1 MELARRMTQPKE
13 PRLERVNRSKIA
25 VLNPLGKEMRFF
37 VRNLSCLFVLFQVLL
52 FQNYVMYFLCRV
64 AFISL
69 MSRGR
74 QSVYFAASDTT
85 RHSGLFIL
93 LQQNLMQPYVRGFL
107 KPPQSDI
114 ECLSVSLH
122 LCLCLRLF
130 VCVPLHP
137 PLPKKNQSLF
147 SQTPRNVS
155 YTSYGPTLIFLCR
168 IFFEPVTRN
177 VGNEPLESSQTLHK
191 DRSNLLAF

>member
-114 ECLSVSLH
+114 ECLSVCQSASVSVSPSV
-122 LCLCLRLF
+122 CLCTSSSPPPQKKPVSFQPDSQKCLIYVVWAYTDIF
-130 VCVPLHP
+130 VQDFFRTCD
-137 PLPKKNQSLF
+137 PKRGKRAFGEQPDF
-147 SQTPRNVS
+147 TQ
-155 YTSYGPTLIFLCR
+155 
-168 IFFEPVTRN
+168 
-177 VGNEPLESSQTLHK
+177 
-191 DRSNLLAF
+191 RSK